1 MPSPLQIRLRSNII
15 EWKCRHGF
23 CPDLPPKGWCGDL
36 ESKELTNL
44 ELHDSRISCY
54 RVLQR
59 YVLSTAFLIA

>member
-1 MPSPLQIRLRSNII
+1 MEMSSWYLPGSTTEGLVWGLREQRI
-15 EWKCRHGF
+15 
-23 CPDLPPKGWCGDL
+23 
-36 ESKELTNL
+36 TNL